1 MFRVTARLDVL
12 GLLDRCVGYAIDAWR
27 VLSTRTR
34 DGSVV
39 AWDDVPTLALVMTLD
54 EPPASDYTRVDR
66 FLLRS
71 SPDRGVVVGAVDRD
85 KLAVVRAVVDGVATI
100 HQLWRHDVIG
110 AVDRDKLARVLV
122 DDDLAHLE
130 SELWSGLRLR
140 RGSPRVAVLARRV
153 SRDATADEMLELI
166 RRGLRRLER
175 GES

>member
-66 FLLRS
+66 FLLRT
-71 SPDRGVVVGAVDRD
+71 SPDRGVVV
-85 KLAVVRAVVDGVATI
+85 
-100 HQLWRHDVIG
+100 G

-122 DDDLAHLE
+122 DDDLAYLE

-166 RRGLRRLER
+166 RRGLRRIEK
-175 GES
+175 GEP

>member
-1 MFRVTARLDVL
+1 MAKPRQNKPRARGRVFRVTARLDVL
-12 GLLDRCVGYAIDAWR
+12 GLLDRCVRYAIDAWR

-34 DGSVV
+34 DGNVV
-39 AWDDVPTLALVMTLD
+39 AWDEVPTLALVMTLD

-66 FLLRS
+66 FLLRT
-71 SPDRGVVVGAVDRD
+71 SPDRGV
-85 KLAVVRAVVDGVATI
+85 
-100 HQLWRHDVIG
+100 VIG

>member
-39 AWDDVPTLALVMTLD
+39 TWDDVPTLALVMTLD
-54 EPPASDYTRVDR
+54 EPASASHVRVDR
-66 FLLRS
+66 FLLRT
-71 SPDRGVVVGAVDRD
+71 SPDRGVVV
-85 KLAVVRAVVDGVATI
+85 
-100 HQLWRHDVIG
+100 G

-153 SRDATADEMLELI
+153 SRDATVDEMLKLI
-166 RRGLRRLER
+166 RCGLQRLER
-175 GES
+175 GKL

>member
-66 FLLRS
+66 FLLRT
-71 SPDRGVVVGAVDRD
+71 SPDRGVVV
-85 KLAVVRAVVDGVATI
+85 
-100 HQLWRHDVIG
+100 G

>member
-54 EPPASDYTRVDR
+54 EPASASHVRVDR
-66 FLLRS
+66 FLLRT
-71 SPDRGVVVGAVDRD
+71 SPDRGVVV
-85 KLAVVRAVVDGVATI
+85 
-100 HQLWRHDVIG
+100 G

>member
-1 MFRVTARLDVL
+1 MFRVTARLDLL

-34 DGSVV
+34 NINVV

-54 EPPASDYTRVDR
+54 EPPASDHTCVDR
-66 FLLRS
+66 FLLRT
-71 SPDRGVVVGAVDRD
+71 SPDRGVVV
-85 KLAVVRAVVDGVATI
+85 
-100 HQLWRHDVIG
+100 G

-140 RGSPRVAVLARRV
+140 RGSPHVAVLARRV

>member
-66 FLLRS
+66 FLLRT
-71 SPDRGVVVGAVDRD
+71 SPDRGVAVGAVDRD
-85 KLAVVRAVVDGVATI
+85 R
-100 HQLWRHDVIG
+100 
-110 AVDRDKLARVLV
+110 LARVLV

-130 SELWSGLRLR
+130 SESWSGLRLR

-166 RRGLRRLER
+166 RRGLRRIEK
-175 GES
+175 GEP